1 MKKVI
6 YLILLATLPGFKS
19 QAQSTVVYKD
29 QVRIEKES
37 VTRGNDN
44 RLTISMDIIMQENMK
59 ISSNR
64 AATLTPILEHD
75 GQSKLLPPVV
85 VYGRRRALVQER
97 NNTVPQN
104 AYALIRR
111 KRHTEQRVNYLVQI
125 PYERWM
131 KNANLVMDADLCG
144 CRDLVEAES
153 LDPITTLNLTP
164 AKVQPAIAYITPKA
178 EPVKRRALEGR
189 AFLDYPV
196 NQTIIY
202 PTYRNNK
209 VELEKIRS
217 TIDTVRSDRNIV
229 VTGIRIDGYAS
240 PEGSYAN
247 NTRLARG
254 RTQTLLNHVRRHYD
268 FPDKQLSM
276 TSTPEDW
283 AGFRK
288 FIEKS
293 SLAQKDEILQI
304 IDLKED
310 DMDAKEQRIARFVG
324 GENYRF
330 LLRECYPALRHSDYI
345 ISYEVRGFD
354 VDETREI
361 IKTRPQQLSLQELYN
376 LAQTCEPGSEEFNH
390 TFRVAVLM
398 FPDDATANLNAA
410 AMELQRG
417 GDLTAAKK
425 YLAKANPNQAET
437 INNLGVVAMLEG
449 DPDTAKQYFDK
460 AKEAGLAEKADI
472 NLAELAKLNY

>member
-1 MKKVI
+1 
-6 YLILLATLPGFKS
+6 
-19 QAQSTVVYKD
+19 
-29 QVRIEKES
+29 
-37 VTRGNDN
+37 
-44 RLTISMDIIMQENMK
+44 
-59 ISSNR
+59 
-64 AATLTPILEHD
+64 
-75 GQSKLLPPVV
+75 
-85 VYGRRRALVQER
+85 
-97 NNTVPQN
+97 
-104 AYALIRR
+104 
-111 KRHTEQRVNYLVQI
+111 
-125 PYERWM
+125 
-131 KNANLVMDADLCG
+131 
-144 CRDLVEAES
+144 
-153 LDPITTLNLTP
+153 
-164 AKVQPAIAYITPKA
+164 
-178 EPVKRRALEGR
+178 
-189 AFLDYPV
+189 
-196 NQTIIY
+196 
-202 PTYRNNK
+202 
-209 VELEKIRS
+209 
-217 TIDTVRSDRNIV
+217 
-229 VTGIRIDGYAS
+229 
-240 PEGSYAN
+240 
-247 NTRLARG
+247 
-254 RTQTLLNHVRRHYD
+254 
-268 FPDKQLSM
+268 M

-425 YLAKANPNQAET
+425 YLAKANPNLAET